1 VSNQL
6 YQPVVGPNRHERPV
20 TYDPAL
26 VDGFGGRAAI
36 VGIGETDYVRGADR
50 LPVELM
56 LQAADDAIADA
67 GLAVTDID
75 GIVPPPGYTSSEELA
90 ANLGIETLRLATT
103 VHMGGASPV
112 ASLQHAALAVA
123 NGIAHNV
130 LVVVGWNGY
139 SAFRPREGVPRPRR
153 GLDASAVG
161 DTVLDFYL
169 PYGARSA
176 VQFYAWIAMRH
187 KQLYGTLDTDTGEV
201 AVAFRAHAQHNDK
214 ALMRGTPLTMDD
226 YLGSRWVSEPFRL
239 YDCCLETDCAAAV
252 VVTSVEHARDLPQV
266 PAIIVAGAEGHPY
279 PADDIANRP
288 DIFHIGLTDAAPRA
302 FAMAGAAPTDMDF
315 MQIYDCFTYVVLLQL
330 EALGLCARGE
340 AGAYVRDGR
349 LALGGPMPVNTHGG
363 LLSQGHMWGMNHVVE
378 AVRQLR
384 GDAGTAQVTG
394 AEIGCVT
401 GWGDFGDGSIA
412 VLARGA

>member
-1 VSNQL
+1 VS
-6 YQPVVGPNRHERPV
+6 RHQA
-20 TYDPAL
+20 DG
-26 VDGFGGRAAI
+26 DGFGGRAAI
-36 VGIGETDYVRGADR
+36 VGIGETDYVRGAER

-56 LQAADDAIADA
+56 LDAADEAIADA
-67 GLAVTDID
+67 GLRVADID

-123 NGIAHNV
+123 TGIARNV

-139 SAFRPREGVPRPRR
+139 SAFRPRDGVARPRR
-153 GLDASAVG
+153 GMDASAVG

-176 VQFYAWIAMRH
+176 VQFYSWIAMRH
-187 KQLYGTLDTDTGEV
+187 KQLYGTRDTDTGEI
-201 AVAFRAHAQHNDK
+201 AVTFRAHAQLNDK

-226 YLGSRWVSEPFRL
+226 YLASPWVSEPFRL

-252 VVTSVEHARDLPQV
+252 VVSSVESARDLAHTP
-266 PAIIVAGAEGHPY
+266 IVIEACAEGHPY

-288 DIFHIGLTDAAPRA
+288 DIFHVGLTDAAPRA
-302 FAMAGAAPTDMDF
+302 FAMAGVTPNDLDF
-315 MQIYDCFTYVVLLQL
+315 LEVYDCFTYVVLLQL
-330 EALGLCARGE
+330 EALGLCGRGE
-340 AGAYVRDGR
+340 AGEFVRDGR
-349 LALGGPMPVNTHGG
+349 LALGGPLPANTHGG

-384 GDAGTAQVTG
+384 GEAGAAQVEG
-394 AEIGCVT
+394 AELGCVT

-412 VLARGA
+412 LLSRNG